1 MIEYKEMLIVVAV
14 CLLYGFHY
22 FIIRKKR
29 IEVINELNAKKQEME
44 KTVKIGEHIIEI
56 GNKILE
62 IDDQDVLLN
71 MILERA
77 IEVIDYAESGSI
89 MFLKED
95 GYCEFVA
102 SVGFDLNKLKEVS
115 FHVEETFLY
124 EKTNGKLD
132 RAHVVNNVLD
142 FNETT
147 SESPERNETLMT
159 ARVINIQT
167 SISAPIFVD
176 HKVYGFINLDSTR
189 KNAFDEEDLIITD
202 IFVGKAGMVVKNH
215 LLLKKI
221 IQLSRYDTLT
231 GIYNR
236 SYFEE
241 ILERSIA
248 KGMRYKESFLVVLFD
263 LNGLKNVNDTY
274 GHLAG
279 DGLIAFFTKQME
291 SCVRKSDV
299 LARYGGDEFVGLFY
313 SADEQELRIR
323 FETMSKWFD
332 ENLFHFGSDFI
343 KCSFSFGIAEFG
355 KDSTRY
361 DELIKIADDR
371 MYQHKRGVRFGGK

>member
-1 MIEYKEMLIVVAV
+1 M
-14 CLLYGFHY
+14 
-22 FIIRKKR
+22 
-29 IEVINELNAKKQEME
+29 
-44 KTVKIGEHIIEI
+44 
-56 GNKILE
+56 
-62 IDDQDVLLN
+62 
-71 MILERA
+71 
-77 IEVIDYAESGSI
+77 
-89 MFLKED
+89 KED

-102 SVGFDLNKLKEVS
+102 SVGFDLNKLKKVS

-147 SESPERNETLMT
+147 AETPERNETLMN

-241 ILERSIA
+241 ILEHSIA

-279 DGLIAFFTKQME
+279 DGLISFFTKQME

-323 FETMSKWFD
+323 FQTMSKWFD
-332 ENLFHFGSDFI
+332 ENFVSILGQIFI
-343 KCSFSFGIAEFG
+343 K
-355 KDSTRY
+355 
-361 DELIKIADDR
+361 
-371 MYQHKRGVRFGGK
+371 M